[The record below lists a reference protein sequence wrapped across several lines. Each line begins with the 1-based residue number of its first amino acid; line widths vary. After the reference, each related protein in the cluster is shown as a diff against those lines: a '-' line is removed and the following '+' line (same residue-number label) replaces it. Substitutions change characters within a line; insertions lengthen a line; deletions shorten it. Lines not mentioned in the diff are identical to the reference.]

1 MSHNNPEF
9 SSQSF
14 AEVGL
19 RIHPAELGLG
29 SDVVDVDSFHRRAES
44 LLATPGIELR
54 TLIDEMP
61 HGENASTLVGKS
73 DSGKSEIMDRA
84 SSILGIP
91 HIDAGLLF
99 RGLAV
104 QATNQGYMGGAL
116 SPELTNTLL
125 HTVDEM
131 GVVLGSPRDEVEQSI
146 DINGVRY
153 TYGSMDAVDRNLI
166 SGISQDT
173 QLYAATMER
182 LVQETNGKLVIVGGR
197 SVNQHLPGAIAK
209 FYIEREGNGGA
220 LEGGATWTLDSPNS
234 PGMITIVNPE
244 GAVDDSARAVSL
256 ILARRVEAR
265 VGSDQKYPLSLRG
278 VSIVTGEQAKVGE
291 VEAALLNADQI
302 SGDETTANIAPDFLQ
317 EMTAVIEAKARNA
330 RTKFPQ
336 DDGLMVE
343 STALY
348 VPKLHE
354 MGLPPEVI
362 EYMSKHNHSSIFRY
376 AGGIDELDAY
386 AVTVAAMIDSSGNIT
401 TSQGIA
407 SGSLQS
413 QRRGEQGFGWDSYF
427 VPTGHSQTYGEMG
440 SEKHTISSRAKAVAQ
455 LVKKLK

>member
-1 MSHNNPEF
+1 MSHNNPELG
-9 SSQSF
+9 SQPP

-29 SDVVDVDSFHRRAES
+29 ADVVDVEQFHREAKS
-44 LLATPGIELR
+44 LLATPGVDLR

-61 HGENASTLVGKS
+61 HGDNASTLVGKS
-73 DSGKSEIMDRA
+73 VSGKSEIMDRA

-104 QATNQGYMGGAL
+104 QAANRGYTGGTL
-116 SPELTNTLL
+116 SPELANTLE

-131 GVVLGSPRDEVEQSI
+131 GVVLGNPKYEVEQSVE
-146 DINGVRY
+146 INGVRY
-153 TYGSMDAVDRNLI
+153 SYGSMDTVDRNLI
-166 SGISQDT
+166 SGISQNT
-173 QLYAATMER
+173 RLYAATMER

-209 FYIEREGNGGA
+209 FYIEREGNGGT
-220 LEGGATWTLDSPNS
+220 LEGGPAWTLDSPNS

-244 GAVDDSARAVSL
+244 GAIDDSARAVSL

-278 VSIVTGEQAKVGE
+278 ISLVTGEQAKVGE
-291 VEAALLNADQI
+291 VEAALLNVDQVNH
-302 SGDETTANIAPDFLQ
+302 DETAANIAPDFLR
-317 EMTAVIEAKARNA
+317 EMKAVIEVKARNA
-330 RTKFPQ
+330 RAKFPQ
-336 DDGLMVE
+336 DHGIMVE
-343 STALY
+343 STALF
-348 VPKLHE
+348 VPKLNE

-362 EYMSKHNHSSIFRY
+362 EYMSKHNHASIFSY

-386 AVTVAAMIDSSGNIT
+386 AVTVAAVVDTSGNIT

-407 SGSLQS
+407 SGSLQVQGS
-413 QRRGEQGFGWDSYF
+413 GEQGFGWDSYF
-427 VPTGHSQTYGEMG
+427 VPTGHGQTYGEMG
-440 SEKHTISSRAKAVAQ
+440 SEKYTISSRAKAVAQ
-455 LVKKLK
+455 LVKKLN